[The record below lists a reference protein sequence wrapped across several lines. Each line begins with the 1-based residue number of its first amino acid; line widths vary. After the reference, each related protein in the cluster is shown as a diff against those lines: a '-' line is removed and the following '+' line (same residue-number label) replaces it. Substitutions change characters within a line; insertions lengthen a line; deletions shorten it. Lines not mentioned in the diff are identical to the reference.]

1 MNFQDS
7 RFCFFD
13 EFLKGHTI
21 AVISNVTR
29 RELEGAPESIK
40 KSLQTIPKKTWKR
53 FCSLMKQK
61 ILQRI
66 TLMSKFVSSKYIA
79 DALHIAI
86 ATVEQVSVLVCW
98 NFKHIVNLDRI
109 HGFNATNLRSG
120 YSLLEIRSP
129 RELII

>member
-40 KSLQTIPKKTWKR
+40 KSLQTIPKKLGR
-53 FCSLMKQK
+53 
-61 ILQRI
+61 
-66 TLMSKFVSSKYIA
+66 
-79 DALHIAI
+79 
-86 ATVEQVSVLVCW
+86 
-98 NFKHIVNLDRI
+98 
-109 HGFNATNLRSG
+109 GFAH
-120 YSLLEIRSP
+120 
-129 RELII
+129 